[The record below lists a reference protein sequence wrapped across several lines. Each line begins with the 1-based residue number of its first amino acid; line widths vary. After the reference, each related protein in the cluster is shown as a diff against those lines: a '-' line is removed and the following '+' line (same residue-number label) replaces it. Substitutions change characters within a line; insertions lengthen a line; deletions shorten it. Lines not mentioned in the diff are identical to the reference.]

1 MAGGLAGTP
10 QLRHQGRQTMA
21 AVVPA
26 AFDAGGG
33 RVAEESKL
41 PRQGGQ
47 ARRGGQMRGLQCS
60 GSCRNQ
66 EDLNGDR
73 LGLFCRTEAG
83 ER

>member
-1 MAGGLAGTP
+1 
-10 QLRHQGRQTMA
+10 MA

-47 ARRGGQMRGLQCS
+47 ARREGDAGTRSLRPDPCGCQTL
-60 GSCRNQ
+60 
-66 EDLNGDR
+66 EETDLRVSPEG
-73 LGLFCRTEAG
+73 
-83 ER
+83 